1 MLPPMAAKPEPSAQK
16 TLLVVE
22 DDDLTMRFYQTGLRP
37 LQEFRFIA
45 AANGQQAVEILQK
58 EPVDVL
64 MTDLNMPVM
73 DGYKLV
79 AHMTRHYPS
88 VPILVITGMGDGEM
102 KPEVH
107 QIKGIRILHKPM
119 KLSVL
124 MEEIRAASTHEPT
137 GRVKGISLGSLLQLM
152 NWEQKSCTL
161 TVRHHDGKGQ
171 PHTGYLYVK
180 HGELIHAAYQQE
192 EGIPAAYTIL
202 GWDRPEVDFVETCRM
217 HRTMEL
223 SFTEILMNVAM
234 IKDHETLDGTQV
246 HLKGLES

>member
-1 MLPPMAAKPEPSAQK
+1 MAAKVDPSTQK
-16 TLLVVE
+16 TILVVE

-37 LQEFRFIA
+37 LQEFRFLL
-45 AANGQQAVEILQK
+45 AANGQQAVEVLQK
-58 EPVDVL
+58 ERVDVL

-88 VPILVITGMGDGEM
+88 VPIIVITGMGDGEM

-107 QIKGIRILHKPM
+107 QIKGLRILHKPM

-124 MEEIRAASTHEPT
+124 MDEIRAAGSQEPA
-137 GRVKGISLGSLLQLM
+137 GKVRGISLGSLLQLM
-152 NWEQKSCTL
+152 NWEQKSSTL
-161 TVRHHDGKGQ
+161 TVRSQDDQGQ
-171 PHTGYLYVK
+171 MQTGYLYVK
-180 HGELIHAAYQQE
+180 HGELIHAAFQNE

-202 GWDRPEVDFVETCRM
+202 GWDRPEVEFVETCRM

-223 SFTEILMNVAM
+223 PITEILMNVAM
-234 IKDHETLDGTQV
+234 IRDHETLDATQI

>member
-1 MLPPMAAKPEPSAQK
+1 MAAKVDPSTQK
-16 TLLVVE
+16 TILVVE

-37 LQEFRFIA
+37 LQEFRFLL
-45 AANGQQAVEILQK
+45 AANGQQAVEVLQK
-58 EPVDVL
+58 ERVDVL

-88 VPILVITGMGDGEM
+88 VPIIVITGMGDGEM

-107 QIKGIRILHKPM
+107 QIKGLRILHKPM

-124 MEEIRAASTHEPT
+124 MDEIRAAGSQEPA
-137 GRVKGISLGSLLQLM
+137 GKVRGISLGSLLQLM
-152 NWEQKSCTL
+152 NWEQKSSTL
-161 TVRHHDGKGQ
+161 TVRSQDDHGQ
-171 PHTGYLYVK
+171 MQTGHPYGK
-180 HGELIHAAYQQE
+180 HGQLIHAAFQNE

-202 GWDRPEVDFVETCRM
+202 GWDRPEVEFVETCRM

-223 SFTEILMNVAM
+223 PITEILMNVAM
-234 IKDHETLDGTQV
+234 IRDHETLDATQI